1 MSKMEVVWYNIGE
14 SGTKEDKFQVRNMD
28 DFKNYKR
35 GRSGFT
41 MPALMSAVL
50 PIVVR
55 EGL

>member
-1 MSKMEVVWYNIGE
+1 MEVSWYNMGE

-35 GRSGFT
+35 GRSDFT

-55 EGL
+55 KGL